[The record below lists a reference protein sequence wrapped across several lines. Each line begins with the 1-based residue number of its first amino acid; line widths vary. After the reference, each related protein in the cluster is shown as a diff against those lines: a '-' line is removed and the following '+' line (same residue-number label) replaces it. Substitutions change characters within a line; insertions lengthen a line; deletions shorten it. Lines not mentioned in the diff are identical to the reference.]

1 MHYKC
6 ISHLDNSSIC
16 FNGISDFSVEGI
28 SDFSVKGTPG
38 VHFPYVSKI
47 HYFMKAPLEPEK
59 DFGVSASRGGIS
71 RLSHSMLSS
80 PSPPPE
86 SSSLSS
92 SSFSLISMIFLTK
105 YWIVRGSVCV
115 GNLSEPDAAH
125 SGRSPSQVHPWYC
138 WVSTHKGRFPRKKRE
153 SWGPSCPN

>member
-1 MHYKC
+1 
-6 ISHLDNSSIC
+6 
-16 FNGISDFSVEGI
+16 
-28 SDFSVKGTPG
+28 
-38 VHFPYVSKI
+38 
-47 HYFMKAPLEPEK
+47 MKAPLEPEK

-138 WVSTHKGRFPRKKRE
+138 WVSTHKGRSPRKNTLSFVHCPNWREGGWPKSILTSFQKWKSCPNNVLQGVE
-153 SWGPSCPN
+153 SWGPSCPNWHFLF

>member
-1 MHYKC
+1 
-6 ISHLDNSSIC
+6 
-16 FNGISDFSVEGI
+16 
-28 SDFSVKGTPG
+28 
-38 VHFPYVSKI
+38 
-47 HYFMKAPLEPEK
+47 MKAPLELEK
-59 DFGVSASRGGIS
+59 DFGISASRGGIS

-138 WVSTHKGRFPRKKRE
+138 WVSTHKGRSPRKNTL
-153 SWGPSCPN
+153 SFVHCPNWREGGVAQIDFDKSSKVKKLPK